1 MGLYQNILR
10 EELHDITYNT
20 FVPVIFTYLVS
31 YSADSFVVNNKTQFL
46 CLFFFSVRMWKVSL
60 TCLVMSSACCASDL

>member
-1 MGLYQNILR
+1 MGLYQKY
-10 EELHDITYNT
+10 ITGRTSRHHFNT

-31 YSADSFVVNNKTQFL
+31 YSADSFVVNSKTQFL
-46 CLFFFSVRMWKVSL
+46 CLFFFAVRMWKVSL